1 MSTARPRGGWLCP
14 DCGNAARFD
23 HRGCDVLGTVRA
35 TPPGHTSPLAGEVD
49 LIEKTAIRV
58 GMKSLMNH
66 GAASCVYSEGCH
78 GVSQAH
84 LIAFAREV
92 ALHCVAA
99 LSRPAALQYAGPWCC
114 EQGQAAGKPV
124 CDECAAE
131 SAGYS
136 MAMLPDITDDTPL
149 ETGEGDARG

>member
-1 MSTARPRGGWLCP
+1 MSTL
-14 DCGNAARFD
+14 NSAAT
-23 HRGCDVLGTVRA
+23 L
-35 TPPGHTSPLAGEVD
+35 SEVD
-49 LIEKTAIRV
+49 LIEKAALRV
-58 GMKSLMNH
+58 GMKSLINH
-66 GAASCVYSEGCH
+66 GAASCAYSEGCN

-99 LSRPAALQYAGPWCC
+99 LIRPAVLQYAGPWCC
-114 EQGQAAGKPV
+114 EQGQATGKLV

-136 MAMLPDITDDTPL
+136 AAMAPKADDTPL
-149 ETGEGDARG
+149 ETGEGDARDQA